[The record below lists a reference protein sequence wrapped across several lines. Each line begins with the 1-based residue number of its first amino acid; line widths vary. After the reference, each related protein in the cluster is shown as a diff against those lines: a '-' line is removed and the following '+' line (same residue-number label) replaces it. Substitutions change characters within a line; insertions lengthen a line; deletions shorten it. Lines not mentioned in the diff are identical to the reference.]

1 MEGKIKAAP
10 RRRWAAIVTA
20 HRLSKHQ
27 GPTSRPLVKAT
38 LKRLTREYWKPSKQ
52 AKAFT
57 SETLYH
63 NRTSRSA
70 RFPSRSR
77 CETPLVQRSGIAAA
91 P

>member
-1 MEGKIKAAP
+1 MLRSSSRSGQWTP
-10 RRRWAAIVTA
+10 
-20 HRLSKHQ
+20 S
-27 GPTSRPLVKAT
+27 SRPLVKAT

-77 CETPLVQRSGIAAA
+77 CETRLVQCSGIAAA